1 MPLTTTELESKL
13 WRAAD
18 ILRGQIDAADYK
30 NYIFSMLFLKRLSDR
45 FQEEVDRA
53 VGEGVDRAT
62 AESDRD
68 EHEFYVPADC
78 RWAALTAHE
87 MDLGEALNR
96 ASLEIEAENTPK
108 LDGILRATNWNDDS
122 KLGSPSNR
130 NRIIRRLILH
140 FGDLNLPGLFRMTGD
155 AQVRDRCLG

>member
-1 MPLTTTELESKL
+1 
-13 WRAAD
+13 
-18 ILRGQIDAADYK
+18 
-30 NYIFSMLFLKRLSDR
+30 
-45 FQEEVDRA
+45 EVDRA

-87 MDLGEALNR
+87 LDLGEALNR

-130 NRIIRRLILH
+130 NRIIHRLILH
-140 FGDLNLPGLFRMTGD
+140 FGDLNLRNDNLARADVLGEAYEYLIKQFADD
-155 AQVRDRCLG
+155 AGKKGGEFYTP